1 MAVPTVECHQ
11 FATSGLDPFIYDY
24 GALASS
30 GYVGIVND
38 TSAGALAF
46 GTINADISTA
56 SDTKVVIMRATD
68 MGGNAFIRNMRFWGP
83 DLIQAGLI
91 TYKQGIVGSGDWAQD
106 ATIASLEVA
115 TPGLTDDVS
124 ATLPTTPNLLRRD
137 GFTAISGVT
146 AAEASQ
152 WVYLNLD
159 VGSSVGAGN
168 YGGTNGQ
175 GILRYRVTFDYGK

>member
-1 MAVPTVECHQ
+1 
-11 FATSGLDPFIYDY
+11 
-24 GALASS
+24 
-30 GYVGIVND
+30 
-38 TSAGALAF
+38 
-46 GTINADISTA
+46 
-56 SDTKVVIMRATD
+56 MRATD

-83 DLIQAGLI
+83 DLIQAGLVD
-91 TYKQGIVGSGDWAQD
+91 YNQAIVGSGLWQQNR
-106 ATIASLEVA
+106 TITSASG
-115 TPGLTDDVS
+115 TVS
-124 ATLPTTPNLLRRD
+124 STLPTTPNLLRRD

-159 VGSSVGAGN
+159 VGSSVSAGN

>member
-1 MAVPTVECHQ
+1 VAVPTVEFHQ

-38 TSAGALAF
+38 TSAGALTF
-46 GTINADISTA
+46 GTINADTSTA

-83 DLIQAGLI
+83 DLIQAGLVD
-91 TYKQGIVGSGDWAQD
+91 YNQAIVGSGLWQQNR
-106 ATIASLEVA
+106 TITSASG
-115 TPGLTDDVS
+115 TVS
-124 ATLPTTPNLLRRD
+124 STLPTTPNLLRRD